1 MGTSK
6 DPVNGTEPFD
16 VPNSFYQVLV
26 ILISLIGKVQPALI
40 CDKRQMF
47 FHKKKRM
54 LLDSSQGT
62 IKELYFFINSSS
74 EIVS

>member
-47 FHKKKRM
+47 F
-54 LLDSSQGT
+54 SQ
-62 IKELYFFINSSS
+62 KEKDALRLFTRNNKGVIFFY
-74 EIVS
+74 

>member
-26 ILISLIGKVQPALI
+26 IL
-40 CDKRQMF
+40 
-47 FHKKKRM
+47 
-54 LLDSSQGT
+54 LLTGHT
-62 IKELYFFINSSS
+62 
-74 EIVS
+74 

>member
-26 ILISLIGKVQPALI
+26 ILISLNRSSLIIRESVLQFMPAHYI
-40 CDKRQMF
+40 SACCGN
-47 FHKKKRM
+47 
-54 LLDSSQGT
+54 SQ
-62 IKELYFFINSSS
+62 LYSLH
-74 EIVS
+74 

>member
-26 ILISLIGKVQPALI
+26 ILISL
-40 CDKRQMF
+40 
-47 FHKKKRM
+47 
-54 LLDSSQGT
+54 
-62 IKELYFFINSSS
+62 N
-74 EIVS
+74 VSAK

>member
-26 ILISLIGKVQPALI
+26 ILISLNRSSLIIRESVLHLCQRIIFMPAHYI
-40 CDKRQMF
+40 SARCGN
-47 FHKKKRM
+47 
-54 LLDSSQGT
+54 SQ
-62 IKELYFFINSSS
+62 LYSLH
-74 EIVS
+74 

>member
-47 FHKKKRM
+47 FPQK
-54 LLDSSQGT
+54 
-62 IKELYFFINSSS
+62 
-74 EIVS
+74 

>member
-26 ILISLIGKVQPALI
+26 ILISLNRSSLI
-40 CDKRQMF
+40 IRESVLHLCQRIIYLRVAVTHNCTACID
-47 FHKKKRM
+47 
-54 LLDSSQGT
+54 L
-62 IKELYFFINSSS
+62 
-74 EIVS
+74 

>member
-26 ILISLIGKVQPALI
+26 ILISLNRSVFNNSRICSTFMPAHYI
-40 CDKRQMF
+40 SACCGN
-47 FHKKKRM
+47 
-54 LLDSSQGT
+54 SQ
-62 IKELYFFINSSS
+62 LYSLH
-74 EIVS
+74 

>member
-26 ILISLIGKVQPALI
+26 ILISLNRSSLI
-40 CDKRQMF
+40 IRESVLHLCQRIIYLRVAATHNCTACID
-47 FHKKKRM
+47 
-54 LLDSSQGT
+54 L
-62 IKELYFFINSSS
+62 
-74 EIVS
+74 